1 MSVVRSRQGNCQ
13 QRSPKTNGEIM
24 KKKEIERISQK
35 LISQPKLVWDAIDKK
50 EKDKVFDFDKG
61 YQSFLNRAK
70 TEREAVTVISDIAL
84 ENGFSLNTPN
94 TDPIRM
100 LKTFQEKSIAL
111 SISGKK
117 PISEG
122 INLIISHLDS
132 PRLDLKQNP
141 LYEEVDL
148 AFMKTHYYGG
158 IKKFQWLTR
167 PLAIH
172 GRVIRSDGSSLDIVV
187 GEDDADPVFT
197 VADILP
203 HLAKKV
209 QSDKKV
215 SDAFVAEKLNLM
227 VGSLPFGDKDTKDR
241 FKLAILNLL
250 NERFGLVEEDL
261 VSAELE
267 VVPAGKARDVGWD
280 RGLTGAYGQDDRS
293 CVFASL
299 KAILDLKKPQ
309 KAALALF
316 VDKEEI
322 GSDGATGA
330 KSRFLESV
338 LADLMIAHGKEPLYH
353 EIQKILMNSR
363 AISADGNGALDPD
376 FQDVHEKRNAARLG
390 YGICLVKFTGSGGKY
405 GANDAN
411 AEYVG
416 WLRNLFNEKKVV
428 WQTGE
433 LGKVD
438 EGGGGTVAKFLAP
451 YGMQIVDCGP
461 PVLSMH
467 SPFEITHKGDLY
479 MTYKGYRAFLES

>member
-1 MSVVRSRQGNCQ
+1 MN
-13 QRSPKTNGEIM
+13 
-24 KKKEIERISQK
+24 KKEIERISQK
-35 LISQPKLVWDAIDKK
+35 LISKPKLVWDAIAKREKK
-50 EKDKVFDFDKG
+50 KIFDFDKG
-61 YQSFLNRAK
+61 YQDFLNKAK
-70 TEREAVTVISDIAL
+70 TEREAVNVISDIAL
-84 ENGFSLNTPN
+84 ENGFSLNPPGTY
-94 TDPIRM
+94 PIRM
-100 LKTFQEKSIAL
+100 IKAFQGKSIAL
-111 SISGKK
+111 STSGKK

-122 INLIISHLDS
+122 INLIVSHLDS

-172 GRVIRSDGSSLDIVV
+172 GKVIRSDGSSLDIVV

-241 FKLAILNLL
+241 FRLAILNLL
-250 NERFGLVEEDL
+250 NERFGLVEEDFI
-261 VSAELE
+261 SAELE

-293 CVFASL
+293 CVFTSL
-299 KAILDLKKPQ
+299 KAVIDIKNPKKTT
-309 KAALALF
+309 LALF

-338 LADLMIAHGKEPLYH
+338 LADLMIANGKEPLYH

-363 AISADGNGALDPD
+363 AISADVNGALDPD

-438 EGGGGTVAKFLAP
+438 EGGGGTIAKFLAS

-461 PVLSMH
+461 AVLSMH
-467 SPFEITHKGDLY
+467 SPFEITHKGDIY

>member
-1 MSVVRSRQGNCQ
+1 ME
-13 QRSPKTNGEIM
+13 KIM
-24 KKKEIERISQK
+24 KKKEIERISKK
-35 LISQPKLVWDAIDKK
+35 LISSPKLVWDAIDKR
-50 EKDKVFDFDKG
+50 EKKRVFAFDKE
-61 YQSFLNRAK
+61 YQGFLNKAK
-70 TEREAVTVISDIAL
+70 TEREAVNVISQIAL
-84 ENGFSLNTPN
+84 KNGFSP
-94 TDPIRM
+94 DPPSAYPIM
-100 LKTFQEKSIAL
+100 LMKTFQGKSIAL
-111 SISGKK
+111 SKSGKR
-117 PISEG
+117 PINEG
-122 INLIISHLDS
+122 INLIVSHLDS

-141 LYEEVDL
+141 LYEVVDL
-148 AFMKTHYYGG
+148 ALMKTHYYGG

-172 GRVIRSDGSSLDIVV
+172 GKIIRSDGSSLDITV
-187 GEDDADPVFT
+187 GENDADPVFT

-215 SDAFVAEKLNLM
+215 SDAFVGEKLNLM
-227 VGSLPFGDKDTKDR
+227 VGSIPFGDKDTKER

-261 VSAELE
+261 ISAELE
-267 VVPAGKARDVGWD
+267 VVPAGTARDVGWD
-280 RGLTGAYGQDDRS
+280 RGLTGAYGHDDRS
-293 CVFASL
+293 CVFTSL
-299 KAILDLKKPQ
+299 KAIIDIKNPQ
-309 KAALALF
+309 KTTLVLF

-338 LADLMIAHGKEPLYH
+338 LADLMIDNGQKPFYH
-353 EIQKILMNSR
+353 EIQNILMNSR
-363 AISADGNGALDPD
+363 ALSGDVNGALDPD

-390 YGICLVKFTGSGGKY
+390 YGICMSKFTGSGGKY
-405 GANDAN
+405 GASDAN

-416 WLRNLFNEKKVV
+416 WLRNLFNKKRVV

-438 EGGGGTVAKFLAP
+438 EGGGGTVSKFLAP
-451 YGMQIVDCGP
+451 YGMEIIDCGP

-467 SPFEITHKGDLY
+467 SPFEITHKGDIY

>member
-1 MSVVRSRQGNCQ
+1 
-13 QRSPKTNGEIM
+13 M

-35 LISQPKLVWDAIDKK
+35 LISKPKLVWDAIDKR
-50 EKDKVFDFDKG
+50 EKKKIFDFDKG
-61 YQSFLNRAK
+61 YQDFLNKAK
-70 TEREAVTVISDIAL
+70 TEREAVNVISDIAL
-84 ENGFSLNTPN
+84 ENGFSLNPPN
-94 TDPIRM
+94 TYPIRM
-100 LKTFQEKSIAL
+100 IKTFQGKSIAL
-111 SISGKK
+111 SVSGKK

-122 INLIISHLDS
+122 INLIVSHLDS

-172 GRVIRSDGSSLDIVV
+172 GKVIRSDGSSLDIVV

-241 FKLAILNLL
+241 FRLAILNLL
-250 NERFGLVEEDL
+250 NERFGLVEEDFI
-261 VSAELE
+261 SAELE

-293 CVFASL
+293 CVFTSL
-299 KAILDLKKPQ
+299 KAVIDIKNPQ
-309 KAALALF
+309 KTTLALF

-338 LADLMIAHGKEPLYH
+338 LADLMIANGKEPLYH

-363 AISADGNGALDPD
+363 AISADVNGALDPD

-438 EGGGGTVAKFLAP
+438 EGGGGTIAKFLAS

-461 PVLSMH
+461 AVLSMH
-467 SPFEITHKGDLY
+467 SPFEITHKGDIY

>member
-1 MSVVRSRQGNCQ
+1 
-13 QRSPKTNGEIM
+13 M
-24 KKKEIERISQK
+24 KKSEIKRISEK
-35 LISQPKLVWDAIDKK
+35 LISKPKLVWDAIDKK
-50 EKDKVFDFDKG
+50 EKKGVFGFDKE
-61 YQSFLNRAK
+61 YQHFLNKAK
-70 TEREAVTVISDIAL
+70 TEREAVKIISEIAL
-84 ENGFSLNTPN
+84 KNGFSPN
-94 TDPIRM
+94 PPSTHPIK
-100 LKTFQEKSIAL
+100 LVKTFQEKLIAL
-111 SISGKK
+111 SISGRKG
-117 PISEG
+117 INEG

-172 GRVIRSDGSSLDIVV
+172 GKVIRSDGSSLDIVV
-187 GEDDADPVFT
+187 GEDDSDPVFT

-209 QSDKKV
+209 QTDKKV
-215 SDAFVAEKLNLM
+215 SDAFLGEKLNLM
-227 VGSLPFGDKDTKDR
+227 VGSLPFGDKDTKER

-261 VSAELE
+261 ISAELE
-267 VVPAGKARDVGWD
+267 VVPSGMARDVGWD
-280 RGLTGAYGQDDRS
+280 RGLTGAYGHDDRS
-293 CVFASL
+293 CVFTSL
-299 KAILDLKKPQ
+299 KAIIDIKNPQ
-309 KAALALF
+309 KTALVLF

-338 LADLMIAHGKEPLYH
+338 LADLMVAHGKEPLYH
-353 EIQKILMNSR
+353 EIHKILMNSR
-363 AISADGNGALDPD
+363 ALSADVNGALDPD

-390 YGICLVKFTGSGGKY
+390 YGICMTKFTGAGGKY
-405 GANDAN
+405 GASDAN

-416 WLRNLFNEKKVV
+416 WLRNLFNKKKVV

-433 LGKVD
+433 LGKID
-438 EGGGGTVAKFLAP
+438 EGGGGTVSKFLAL
-451 YGMQIVDCGP
+451 YGMEIIDCGP

-467 SPFEITHKGDLY
+467 SPFEIVHKGDIY
-479 MTYKGYRAFLES
+479 MTYRGYRAFLES

>member
-1 MSVVRSRQGNCQ
+1 MN
-13 QRSPKTNGEIM
+13 
-24 KKKEIERISQK
+24 KKEIERISQK
-35 LISQPKLVWDAIDKK
+35 LISKPKLVWDAIDKR
-50 EKDKVFDFDKG
+50 EKKKIFDFDKG
-61 YQSFLNRAK
+61 YQDFLNKAK
-70 TEREAVTVISDIAL
+70 TEREAVNVISDIAL
-84 ENGFSLNTPN
+84 ENGFSLNPPGTY
-94 TDPIRM
+94 PIRM
-100 LKTFQEKSIAL
+100 IKAFQGKSIAL
-111 SISGKK
+111 STSGKK

-122 INLIISHLDS
+122 INLIVSHLDS

-172 GRVIRSDGSSLDIVV
+172 GKVIRSDGSSLDIVV
-187 GEDDADPVFT
+187 GEHDADPVFT

-241 FKLAILNLL
+241 FRLAILNLL
-250 NERFGLVEEDL
+250 NERFGLVEEDFI
-261 VSAELE
+261 SAELE

-293 CVFASL
+293 CVFTSL
-299 KAILDLKKPQ
+299 KAVIDIKNPKKTT
-309 KAALALF
+309 LALF

-338 LADLMIAHGKEPLYH
+338 LADLLIANGKEPLYH
-353 EIQKILMNSR
+353 EIQKTLMNSR
-363 AISADGNGALDPD
+363 AISADVNGALDPD

-416 WLRNLFNEKKVV
+416 WLRNLFNKKKVV

-438 EGGGGTVAKFLAP
+438 EGGGGTVAKFLAS
-451 YGMQIVDCGP
+451 YGMQIIDCGP

-467 SPFEITHKGDLY
+467 SPFEITHKGDIY

>member
-1 MSVVRSRQGNCQ
+1 
-13 QRSPKTNGEIM
+13 M
-24 KKKEIERISQK
+24 KKEEIERISQK
-35 LISQPKLVWDAIDKK
+35 LISKPKLVWDAIDKK
-50 EKDKVFDFDKG
+50 ERARVFDFDRE
-61 YQSFLNRAK
+61 YQGFLNKAK

-84 ENGFSLNTPN
+84 KNDFSLNPPN
-94 TDPIRM
+94 RRPIRM
-100 LKTFQEKSIAL
+100 MRTFQGKSIAL
-111 SISGKK
+111 SRSGRN
-117 PISEG
+117 PINEG
-122 INLIISHLDS
+122 INLIVSHLDS

-172 GRVIRSDGSSLDIVV
+172 GRIIRSDGSSLDIVV

-197 VADILP
+197 VADLLP

-209 QSDKKV
+209 QYDKKV
-215 SDAFVAEKLNLM
+215 SDAFVGEKLNLM
-227 VGSLPFGDKDTKDR
+227 VGSLPFGDEDTKER
-241 FKLAILNLL
+241 FKLAILNHL
-250 NERFGLVEEDL
+250 NEKFGLVEEDL
-261 VSAELE
+261 ISAELE

-280 RGLTGAYGQDDRS
+280 RGLTGAYGHDDRS

-299 KAILDLKKPQ
+299 KAIMDIRDPQ
-309 KAALALF
+309 KTALILF

-338 LADLMIAHGKEPLYH
+338 LADLMMAYRKEPLYH

-363 AISADGNGALDPD
+363 ALSADGNGALDPD
-376 FQDVHEKRNAARLG
+376 FQDVHEKRNATRLG
-390 YGICLVKFTGSGGKY
+390 YGVCVVKFTGSGGKY

-428 WQTGE
+428 WQAGE

-438 EGGGGTVAKFLAP
+438 EGGGGTVAKFLAT

-461 PVLSMH
+461 PILSMH
-467 SPFEITHKGDLY
+467 SPFEITHKGDIY

>member
-1 MSVVRSRQGNCQ
+1 
-13 QRSPKTNGEIM
+13 M
-24 KKKEIERISQK
+24 KKSEIKRISEK
-35 LISQPKLVWDAIDKK
+35 LISKPKLVWDAIDKK
-50 EKDKVFDFDKG
+50 EKKGVFGFDKE
-61 YQSFLNRAK
+61 YQHFLNKAK
-70 TEREAVTVISDIAL
+70 TEREAVKIISEIAL
-84 ENGFSLNTPN
+84 KNGFSPN
-94 TDPIRM
+94 PSSTHPIKLM
-100 LKTFQEKSIAL
+100 KTFQEKLIAL
-111 SISGKK
+111 SISGRKG
-117 PISEG
+117 INEG

-172 GRVIRSDGSSLDIVV
+172 GKVIRSDGSSLDIVV
-187 GEDDADPVFT
+187 GEDDSDPVFT

-209 QSDKKV
+209 QTDKKV
-215 SDAFVAEKLNLM
+215 SDAFLGEKLNLM
-227 VGSLPFGDKDTKDR
+227 VGSLPFGDKDTKER

-261 VSAELE
+261 ISAELE
-267 VVPAGKARDVGWD
+267 VVPSGMARDVGWD
-280 RGLTGAYGQDDRS
+280 RGLTGAYGHDDRS
-293 CVFASL
+293 CVFTSL
-299 KAILDLKKPQ
+299 KAIIDIKNPQ
-309 KAALALF
+309 KTALVLF

-338 LADLMIAHGKEPLYH
+338 LADLMVAHGKEPLYH
-353 EIQKILMNSR
+353 EIHKVLMNSR
-363 AISADGNGALDPD
+363 ALSADVNGALDPD

-390 YGICLVKFTGSGGKY
+390 YGICMTKFTGAGGKY
-405 GANDAN
+405 GASDAN

-416 WLRNLFNEKKVV
+416 WLRNLFNKKKVV

-433 LGKVD
+433 LGKID
-438 EGGGGTVAKFLAP
+438 EGGGGTVSRFLAL
-451 YGMQIVDCGP
+451 YGMEIIDCGP

-467 SPFEITHKGDLY
+467 SPFEIVHKGDIY
-479 MTYKGYRAFLES
+479 MTYRGYRAFLES

>member
-1 MSVVRSRQGNCQ
+1 
-13 QRSPKTNGEIM
+13 M
-24 KKKEIERISQK
+24 KKSEIQRISEK
-35 LISQPKLVWDAIDKK
+35 LISKPKLVWDAADTK
-50 EKDKVFDFDKG
+50 EKEQVFGFDKE
-61 YQSFLNRAK
+61 YQSFLNKAK
-70 TEREAVTVISDIAL
+70 TEREAVKIISEIARK
-84 ENGFSLNTPN
+84 NGFSPN
-94 TDPIRM
+94 PSNKYPIKLM
-100 LKTFQEKSIAL
+100 KTFQEKLIAL
-111 SISGKK
+111 SISGKN
-117 PISEG
+117 PIDEG
-122 INLIISHLDS
+122 INLIVSHLDS

-172 GRVIRSDGSSLDIVV
+172 GKVIRSDGSSLDIVV
-187 GEDDADPVFT
+187 GEDDSDPVFT
-197 VADILP
+197 VSDILP

-209 QSDKKV
+209 QTDKKV
-215 SDAFVAEKLNLM
+215 SDAFVGEKLNLM
-227 VGSLPFGDKDTKDR
+227 VGSIPFGDKDTKDR

-261 VSAELE
+261 ISAELE
-267 VVPAGKARDVGWD
+267 VVPAGMARDVGWD
-280 RGLTGAYGQDDRS
+280 RGLTGAYGHDDRS
-293 CVFASL
+293 CVFTSL
-299 KAILDLKKPQ
+299 KAIIDIKNPQ
-309 KAALALF
+309 KTAMVLF

-338 LADLMIAHGKEPLYH
+338 LADLMVAHGKEPLYH
-353 EIQKILMNSR
+353 EIHKILMNSR
-363 AISADGNGALDPD
+363 ALSADVSCALDPD

-390 YGICLVKFTGSGGKY
+390 YGICLTKFTGSGGKY
-405 GANDAN
+405 GASDAN

-416 WLRNLFNEKKVV
+416 WLRKLFNKKKVV

-433 LGKVD
+433 TGKVD
-438 EGGGGTVAKFLAP
+438 EGGGGTVAKFLAT
-451 YGMQIVDCGP
+451 YGMEIIDCGP

-467 SPFEITHKGDLY
+467 SPFEIAHKGDIY

>member
-1 MSVVRSRQGNCQ
+1 MN
-13 QRSPKTNGEIM
+13 
-24 KKKEIERISQK
+24 KKEIERISQR
-35 LISQPKLVWDAIDKK
+35 LFAQPKLVWDVIDQR
-50 EKDKVFDFDKG
+50 EKARVFSFDHE
-61 YQSFLNRAK
+61 YQKFLNTAK
-70 TEREAVTVISDIAL
+70 TERESVKAIRETAL
-84 ENGFSLNTPN
+84 RNGFTLNTPSKV
-94 TDPIRM
+94 PLRLM
-100 LKTFQEKSIAL
+100 RAFQEKSIAL
-111 SISGKK
+111 SVSGKK
-117 PISEG
+117 PLSEG
-122 INLIISHLDS
+122 INLIVSHLDS

-172 GRVIRSDGSSLDIVV
+172 GRIIRSDGSSLDIVV
-187 GEDDADPVFT
+187 GEETSDPVFT
-197 VADILP
+197 VADLLP
-203 HLAKKV
+203 HLAGKV
-209 QSDKKV
+209 QTDKKV
-215 SDAFVAEKLNLM
+215 SEAFVAEKLNLM
-227 VGSLPFGDKDTKDR
+227 VGSLPIGDKDTKER

-250 NERFGLVEEDL
+250 NEKYGLVEEDF

-267 VVPAGKARDVGWD
+267 VVPAGPARDIGWD
-280 RGLTGAYGQDDRS
+280 RGLTGAYAHDDRS
-293 CVFASL
+293 CAFSSL
-299 KAILDLKKPQ
+299 KAILDAKNPKKTPVV
-309 KAALALF
+309 LF

-338 LADLMIAHGKEPLYH
+338 LADLMIAQGKEPLYH
-353 EIQKILMNSR
+353 EIHKVLMNSR
-363 AISADGNGALDPD
+363 ALSGDVNGALDPD
-376 FQDVHEKRNAARLG
+376 YQDVHEKRNAARLG
-390 YGICLVKFTGSGGKY
+390 YGVCLTKFTGSGGKY

-416 WLRNLFNEKKVV
+416 WLRNLFNRKKVV

-438 EGGGGTVAKFLAP
+438 EGGGGTVAKFLAL
-451 YGMQIVDCGP
+451 YGMEVIDCGP

-467 SPFEITHKGDLY
+467 SPFEIAHKGDIY